1 MPFALANKKNNR
13 FAIAS
18 EELSLHGHKFLTDVK
33 IYTTFILFTVESIS
47 EKGRA
52 QPPEVQEFHG
62 QINYNGNTDDNRH
75 VGKHKNYQLVG
86 LLGAAFASD
95 GGDGESPLCHDHTMS
110 PRDGF
115 RSCL

>member
-1 MPFALANKKNNR
+1 MPRYIHIGKSTNR
-13 FAIAS
+13 AV
-18 EELSLHGHKFLTDVK
+18 LN
-33 IYTTFILFTVESIS
+33 
-47 EKGRA
+47 R
-52 QPPEVQEFHG
+52 

-86 LLGAAFASD
+86 LLG
-95 GGDGESPLCHDHTMS
+95 DGESPPCHDHTMS

>member
-1 MPFALANKKNNR
+1 MPRYIHIGKSTNR
-13 FAIAS
+13 AV
-18 EELSLHGHKFLTDVK
+18 LN
-33 IYTTFILFTVESIS
+33 
-47 EKGRA
+47 R
-52 QPPEVQEFHG
+52 